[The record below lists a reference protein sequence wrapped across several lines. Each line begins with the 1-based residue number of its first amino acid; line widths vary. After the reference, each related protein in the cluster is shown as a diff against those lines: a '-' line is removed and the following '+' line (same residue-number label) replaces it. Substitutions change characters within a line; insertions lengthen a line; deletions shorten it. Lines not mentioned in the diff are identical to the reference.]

1 MNEDK
6 FLLKLNEYKSIAK
19 EYIKKIEI
27 ILKQENINK
36 EFIDLFNTCL
46 SFSNKTGKYINDINI
61 KEKYKM
67 LEPFMLF
74 LKDNIELINY
84 LLENKNS
91 TETEI
96 KLLIKNIVKDIK
108 KVRRTKNK
116 IENRYREDDDDEFFK
131 FAAWFL

>member
-1 MNEDK
+1 MNIK
-6 FLLKLNEYKSIAK
+6 ALLKSIL
-19 EYIKKIEI
+19 KKEI

-67 LEPFMLF
+67 LKPFIFF

-108 KVRRTKNK
+108 KVRRAKNK
-116 IENRYREDDDDEFFK
+116 IEKRYEEDDDNEFF
-131 FAAWFL
+131 FYASLFL

>member
-1 MNEDK
+1 MNKDK
-6 FLLKLNEYKSIAK
+6 FLLRFNEYKSIAK

-27 ILKQENINK
+27 ILKQDNINK
-36 EFIDLFNTCL
+36 EVKDLFNTSI

-67 LEPFMLF
+67 LEPFIFF

-96 KLLIKNIVKDIK
+96 KLLLKNIVKDSK

-116 IENRYREDDDDEFFK
+116 IEKRYEEDDDDDFFE
-131 FAAWFL
+131 FAALYF

>member
-1 MNEDK
+1 MNKDK
-6 FLLKLNEYKSIAK
+6 FLLRFNEYKNIAK

-36 EFIDLFNTCL
+36 EFKDLFNTSI

-61 KEKYKM
+61 KEQYKM
-67 LEPFMLF
+67 LKPFILF

-91 TETEI
+91 IETEI
-96 KLLIKNIVKDIK
+96 KLLLKNIVKDSK

-116 IENRYREDDDDEFFK
+116 IEKRYEEDDDDEFFLYATL
-131 FAAWFL
+131 FS

>member
-1 MNEDK
+1 MNKDK
-6 FLLKLNEYKSIAK
+6 FLLRLNEYKSIAK

-36 EFIDLFNTCL
+36 EFIDLFNTSL

-61 KEKYKM
+61 NEKYKM
-67 LEPFMLF
+67 LKPFIFF

-84 LLENKNS
+84 LLENKNF

-96 KLLIKNIVKDIK
+96 KLLIKNIIKDIK

-116 IENRYREDDDDEFFK
+116 IEKRYEEDDDDEFFK

>member
-1 MNEDK
+1 MNKDK
-6 FLLKLNEYKSIAK
+6 FLLRFNEYKSIAK

-36 EFIDLFNTCL
+36 EFIDLFNTSI

-67 LEPFMLF
+67 LKPFIFF

-84 LLENKNS
+84 LLENKKS

-96 KLLIKNIVKDIK
+96 KLLLKNIVKDSK
-108 KVRRTKNK
+108 NVRRTKNK
-116 IENRYREDDDDEFFK
+116 IEKRYEEDDDDDFFE
-131 FAAWFL
+131 FAAMYL

>member
-1 MNEDK
+1 MNKDK
-6 FLLKLNEYKSIAK
+6 FLLRFNEYKSIAK

-36 EFIDLFNTCL
+36 EFKDLFNTSI
-46 SFSNKTGKYINDINI
+46 SFSNKTGKYINSINI

-67 LEPFMLF
+67 LKPFILF

-96 KLLIKNIVKDIK
+96 KLLLKNIVKDSK

-116 IENRYREDDDDEFFK
+116 IEKRYEEDDDDEFFE
-131 FAAWFL
+131 FAAMYL

>member
-1 MNEDK
+1 MNKDK
-6 FLLKLNEYKSIAK
+6 FLLRFNEYKSIAK

-36 EFIDLFNTCL
+36 EFKDLFNTSI

-61 KEKYKM
+61 TEKYKM
-67 LEPFMLF
+67 LEPFILF

-96 KLLIKNIVKDIK
+96 KLLLKNIVKDSK

-116 IENRYREDDDDEFFK
+116 IEKRYEEDDDDEFFLYATL
-131 FAAWFL
+131 FS